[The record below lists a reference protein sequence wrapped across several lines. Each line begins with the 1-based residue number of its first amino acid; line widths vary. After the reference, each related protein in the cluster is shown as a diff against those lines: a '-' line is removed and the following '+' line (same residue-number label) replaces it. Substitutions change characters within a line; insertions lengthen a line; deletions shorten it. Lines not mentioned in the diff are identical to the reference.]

1 MARVLHTPR
10 SDTDLLIVWNGIAEH
25 SVVGA
30 DKMIRRI
37 DKAFWTLADHPQ
49 AGTNQDRY
57 HTGLRAFVVGNY
69 VIYYVAIEDGIEVYR
84 VLHAA
89 RDHEGLL

>member
-10 SDTDLLIVWNGIAEH
+10 SDTDLLIGWNGIAKDN
-25 SVVGA
+25 VAAA

-37 DKAFWTLADHPQ
+37 DKTFWTLADNPHV
-49 AGTNQDRY
+49 GTNQDRY
-57 HTGLRAFVVGNY
+57 HPGLRSFVVGNY
-69 VIYYVAIEDGIEVYR
+69 VIYYVPIERGIEVYR

-89 RDHEGLL
+89 RDHEDLL

>member
-10 SDTDLLIVWNGIAEH
+10 SDTDLLIVWNGNSEH
-25 SVVGA
+25 NVAAA
-30 DKMIRRI
+30 DKMIRKI
-37 DKAFWTLADHPQ
+37 DKAFWMLAEHPE

-57 HTGLRAFVVGNY
+57 HPGLQSFVVGNY
-69 VIYYVAIEDGIEVYR
+69 VIYYVPIEDGIEVYR

-89 RDHEGLL
+89 RDHEDLL